1 MLGRIILKAQKWRI
15 NGPFERV
22 TFIDPYPDK
31 ILKSPT
37 FPITKLLTA
46 LGLLTFPLTF
56 IIGYCGAN
64 SEIERSLRNEITEE
78 TGRIIYLQIGN
89 IAEYFQTD
97 RLDVLGYIIPA
108 LLILGISLFITSN
121 VLSRRLVAQAWWKKC
136 KTVPVQILDAEIQ
149 KHLISQGHD
158 KEPEPVY
165 VLRIKVKFTYRGQVY
180 EATPSVVNRIS
191 PGSAGLHFTTKDD
204 CENLLATYQ
213 QPLEIEFDPQN
224 PLDCEIKGNLD
235 ALLNEGNRP
244 WLIIGIFIGALV
256 FFSQLFVY
264 IIKNQSPN

>member
-31 ILKSPT
+31 ILKYPT
-37 FPITKLLTA
+37 FPATNLLIA
-46 LGLLTFPLTF
+46 LGLLSFPIAF
-56 IIGYCGAN
+56 VIGYCGAN
-64 SEIERSLRNEITEE
+64 PEIERSLRNEITEE
-78 TGRIIYLQIGN
+78 IGRIIYLQIGN

-97 RLDVLGYIIPA
+97 RIDVLGYLIPA

-121 VLSRRLVAQAWWKKC
+121 WLSRRLVAQAWQKKC
-136 KTVPVQILDAEIQ
+136 KTAPAKILDTEIQ
-149 KHLISQGHD
+149 KYLISQDHD
-158 KEPEPVY
+158 KKPESGY

-191 PGSAGLHFTTKDD
+191 PGSIGLHFKTKDA

-213 QPLEIEFDPQN
+213 QSLEVEFDPQN

-235 ALLNEGNRP
+235 ALLNTGNRP
-244 WLIIGIFIGALV
+244 WLFIGIFIGALI

-264 IIKNQSPN
+264 IIKNQPS